1 MSGIE
6 YAIWACNPF
15 SHFSLDRKLVVITTT
30 AEMPVIPI
38 DISIITREM
47 NIAQEMV
54 ESREAS
60 SGVVGSGVRT
70 IQIRHSIL

>member
-1 MSGIE
+1 MQSGLVILFP
-6 YAIWACNPF
+6 CF
-15 SHFSLDRKLVVITTT
+15 FGTQVVVITTT

-60 SGVVGSGVRT
+60 SGVVGSGVRNDS
-70 IQIRHSIL
+70 IRHSIL